1 MLMKVL
7 DRWALVTLLPEK
19 GNLATQLIVDDLRKK
34 LLMNAEEQEELQMT
48 TGVVCNKCNAPVE
61 NRGDAENPSYY
72 CLVCDE
78 FVDDTRGLENRTV
91 WSQEA
96 DEGKEIKFNKAE
108 RSIFI
113 QVFTSLDKNDAIEPQ
128 HVAIWKML
136 AAEYPKS
143 FTPPNGDDDDDED
156 EE

>member
-19 GNLATQLIVDDLRKK
+19 GNLHTQLIVDDLRKK
-34 LLMNAEEQEELQMT
+34 LLMDADEQEALNMI

-61 NRGDAENPSYY
+61 NRGEEDAPHYY

-78 FVDDTRGLENRTV
+78 FVDDTRGLENRTI

-96 DEGKEIKFNKAE
+96 DIGKEIKFNKAE
-108 RSIFI
+108 RGIFI
-113 QVFTSLDKNDAIEPQ
+113 QVFTSLDKDDAIEPQ

-136 AAEYPKS
+136 EKEYPSS
-143 FTPPNGDDDDDED
+143 FRNPESDGDDED